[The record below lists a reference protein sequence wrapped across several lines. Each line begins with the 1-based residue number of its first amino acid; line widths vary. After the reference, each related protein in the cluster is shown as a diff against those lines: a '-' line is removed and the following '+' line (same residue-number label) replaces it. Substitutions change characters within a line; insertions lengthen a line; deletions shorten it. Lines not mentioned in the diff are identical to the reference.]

1 MIYIFLAEGF
11 EEIEAVATIDI
22 LRRTNL
28 DVKIVGVG
36 SEYIK
41 GSMGITLKS
50 DIELSELVT
59 ENLQGI
65 VLPGGILGVE
75 NLSKNDKVCEIIR
88 YCDKNKLLIGAICAA
103 PSILGQ
109 MKILEGK
116 EACCYPGFEK
126 SLIGTK
132 ISKNGVCVCD
142 NIITSNGPGNAINF
156 ALKLVEYIFGV
167 KEYENIKL
175 SMNI

>member
-1 MIYIFLAEGF
+1 MVYIFLAEGF
-11 EEIEAVATIDI
+11 EEIEAVAAIDI

-36 SEYIK
+36 SEYVR
-41 GSMGITLKS
+41 GSMGITLKC

-65 VLPGGILGVE
+65 VLPGGVLGVE
-75 NLSKNDKVCEIIR
+75 NLGKNDKVCETIR

-103 PSILGQ
+103 PSILGK

-116 EACCYPGFEK
+116 EACCYPGFEE
-126 SLIGTK
+126 SLIGAK
-132 ISKNGVCVCD
+132 ISNDSVCVCD
-142 NIITSNGPGNAINF
+142 NIITANGPGNAINF
-156 ALKLVEYIFGV
+156 ALKLVEYIFGI
-167 KEYENIKL
+167 KEYENIRV